1 MQKRTYI
8 LVFLVLSSLL
18 ARAQETFEG
27 TLANW
32 TGDEAIIGYY
42 DIFNSHLIPLG
53 EIDTLGNFLLQ
64 LEQDPISRIM
74 EKEAA
79 AKDYP
84 EEWKIKYHTLENYFG
99 GEHSHLKITNDQTLI
114 AVLPEFHLTGKDD
127 NLDKGVLLSVSSPAV
142 ADFLITWEEAALQ
155 RGDYYLN
162 WIFTNDEAEVSGY
175 FTLSSL
181 TGHED
186 EVVEITTT
194 LDLKFH
200 KGWNILKTEFTEIY
214 VSENGN
220 INPTK
225 VLISHIETLPGDVKW
240 LALRD

>member
-1 MQKRTYI
+1 

-53 EIDTLGNFLLQ
+53 EIDTLGNFLLE

-114 AVLPEFHLTGKDD
+114 AVLPEF
-127 NLDKGVLLSVSSPAV
+127 
-142 ADFLITWEEAALQ
+142 
-155 RGDYYLN
+155 
-162 WIFTNDEAEVSGY
+162 
-175 FTLSSL
+175 
-181 TGHED
+181 
-186 EVVEITTT
+186 
-194 LDLKFH
+194 
-200 KGWNILKTEFTEIY
+200 
-214 VSENGN
+214 
-220 INPTK
+220 
-225 VLISHIETLPGDVKW
+225 
-240 LALRD
+240 